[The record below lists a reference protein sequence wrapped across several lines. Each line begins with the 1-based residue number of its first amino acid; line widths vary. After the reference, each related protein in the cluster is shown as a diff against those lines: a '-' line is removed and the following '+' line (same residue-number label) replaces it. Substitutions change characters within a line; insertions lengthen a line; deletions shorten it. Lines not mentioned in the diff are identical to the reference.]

1 MPVPVRHRPF
11 RRGWLIAAAAAAVLA
26 SVGAGAFLA
35 GNIGHVSGSAQA
47 IKTRQDI
54 LNALPALSV
63 SGVPNGAQLV
73 SKLAT
78 AMQDSITADKDYQGW
93 MADFAGSG
101 RPCGSDP
108 SQDPSYG
115 AGQNASGAA
124 TTAKSAFVAIW
135 DPMAPR
141 YRQQVYS
148 STGF

>member
-1 MPVPVRHRPF
+1 MTQTQRRPERPTPTIQSALDGVRNCSESPATGEATLR
-11 RRGWLIAAAAAAVLA
+11 
-26 SVGAGAFLA
+26 
-35 GNIGHVSGSAQA
+35 QA

-54 LNALPALSV
+54 LNALPALSM

-108 SQDPSYG
+108 SQDPSYV

-124 TTAKSAFVAIW
+124 TAAKSAFVAIW

-141 YRQQVYS
+141 YGQQVYS

>member
-1 MPVPVRHRPF
+1 V
-11 RRGWLIAAAAAAVLA
+11 
-26 SVGAGAFLA
+26 SV
-35 GNIGHVSGSAQA
+35 
-47 IKTRQDI
+47 
-54 LNALPALSV
+54 
-63 SGVPNGAQLV
+63 VPNGAQLV

-93 MADFAGSG
+93 MADFADSG

-108 SQDPSYG
+108 SQDPSYA

-124 TTAKSAFVAIW
+124 TAAKSAFVAIW

-141 YRQQVYS
+141 YGQQVYS

>member
-1 MPVPVRHRPF
+1 MQNCSESPAT
-11 RRGWLIAAAAAAVLA
+11 GEATLQ
-26 SVGAGAFLA
+26 
-35 GNIGHVSGSAQA
+35 QA

-54 LNALPALSV
+54 LNALPALSM

-108 SQDPSYG
+108 SQDPSYA

-124 TTAKSAFVAIW
+124 TAAKSAFVAIW

-141 YRQQVYS
+141 YGQQVYS